1 MTRATT
7 SLVLTTAA
15 TLAVGLAMAP
25 VAGYAGSMKRV
36 HASRVAPAPQGM
48 PDPRIEK
55 IYPDASGG
63 NAAAGGNNA
72 NSMTGSNS
80 AAENANG
87 RTSGGAGFGG

>member
-1 MTRATT
+1 MKF
-7 SLVLTTAA
+7 LVSTAVVA
-15 TLAVGLAMAP
+15 GLAAGAAMAP
-25 VAGYAGSMKRV
+25 VT
-36 HASRVAPAPQGM
+36 APAGPLKRAHATPVSQDM
-48 PDPRIEK
+48 PDPRIPRA
-55 IYPDASGG
+55 YPDASGG

>member
-1 MTRATT
+1 MKY
-7 SLVLTTAA
+7 LVLTALVAGVAA
-15 TLAVGLAMAP
+15 SVAMAP
-25 VAGYAGSMKRV
+25 ATGHAREMKKP
-36 HASRVAPAPQGM
+36 HATPASHEI
-48 PDPRIEK
+48 PDPRIERVR
-55 IYPDASGG
+55 PDASGG